1 MKEMRISMKILVVED
16 ERDLNSVIV
25 RYLKK
30 SNFSVDSAYNGSE
43 AMDYIE
49 ATTYDLVL
57 LDIMMPQM
65 DGYSLLERLRIK
77 KNDTPVIFLTAK
89 DALED
94 KVKGLNIGAD
104 DYIIKP
110 FSFDE
115 LIARINAVIR
125 RNYGNRSTNIVI
137 GDVDIDTTLKTVKV
151 NEHAVELTAKEYA
164 VLEYLMQNKERVLSR
179 EQIRQHAWDF
189 DYEGESNIIDVI
201 IKNIRRKIGEHSD
214 KQIIFTKRGMGYV
227 IREK

>member
-65 DGYSLLERLRIK
+65 DGYSLLERLRTK

-151 NEHAVELTAKEYA
+151 NEHTVELTAKEYA